1 MHIYAKATAL
11 LVAATLLLALNACAP
26 AGRPDAKLERPL
38 LSRQEMSR
46 RFTEDV
52 NWWQGY
58 HDPALNRHIELAL
71 QNNTDLAKSALRI
84 HKALVNA
91 QLAGADLFPT
101 ASGELGA
108 SARRELAS
116 GSHSHSY
123 QSTLG
128 LQYELDL
135 WQRFSN
141 RTRAQEWEHE
151 ATLADRESV
160 RLSLIHSVVNA
171 YYNLRYLMAA
181 RQVQEKS
188 IARYRDLLAL
198 VRAKAEQGKVS
209 PVELQES
216 ARSLLA
222 AEGNLSSLLAE
233 EATTRQTL
241 AGLLNCQA
249 GALPPV
255 SESPLLELTGLPV
268 DLEVPVS
275 ALAARPDLQAAEARF
290 AAAFY
295 DLQSSSAS
303 WYPALS
309 LGGVLGTSASHQSQF
324 FTLPFLNGT
333 LGLSLP
339 FLDWARV
346 RAKVQISKDDYELA
360 RLDFI
365 NAVTVALNEVWASYR
380 ISEERRKEL
389 ALLQE
394 RLGRDEAIT
403 AHYQARYRL
412 GASELKDYL
421 EALNSEDSTR
431 QSLLQAKYALLRDE
445 STVYRAM
452 GGRFLVRR

>member
-1 MHIYAKATAL
+1 
-11 LVAATLLLALNACAP
+11 
-26 AGRPDAKLERPL
+26 
-38 LSRQEMSR
+38 
-46 RFTEDV
+46 
-52 NWWQGY
+52 
-58 HDPALNRHIELAL
+58 
-71 QNNTDLAKSALRI
+71 
-84 HKALVNA
+84 
-91 QLAGADLFPT
+91 
-101 ASGELGA
+101 
-108 SARRELAS
+108 
-116 GSHSHSY
+116 
-123 QSTLG
+123 
-128 LQYELDL
+128 
-135 WQRFSN
+135 
-141 RTRAQEWEHE
+141 
-151 ATLADRESV
+151 
-160 RLSLIHSVVNA
+160 
-171 YYNLRYLMAA
+171 MAA

-198 VRAKAEQGKVS
+198 VRAKVEQGKVS

-309 LGGVLGTSASHQSQF
+309 LGGVLGTSTSHQNQF

-394 RLGRDEAIT
+394 RLRQDEAIT